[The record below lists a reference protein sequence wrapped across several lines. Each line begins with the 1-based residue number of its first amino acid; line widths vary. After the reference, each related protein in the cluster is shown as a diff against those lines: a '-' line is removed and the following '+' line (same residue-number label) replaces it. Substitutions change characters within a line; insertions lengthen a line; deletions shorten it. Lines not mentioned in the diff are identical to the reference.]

1 MKSNTFYIMNDE
13 INFVFDLTN
22 EKMGD
27 SISHLELELIKIRAG
42 RANPGM
48 LDGVMVDYYGSKT
61 PLSQVGN
68 INSPDAK
75 TIVIQ
80 PWEKDLINE
89 IKNAINTSNIGFNAQ
104 DNGEAIII
112 NVPVLTEERRLDLV
126 KKVKSEAEKSRVSIR
141 NVRKEGNDELKK
153 LSKRCISED
162 LIKEAEIKIQSF
174 TDSFIEKANKL
185 ADVKEAELMKV

>member
-1 MKSNTFYIMNDE
+1 MNEE

-22 EKMGD
+22 EKMSD

-61 PLSQVGN
+61 PFAQIGN
-68 INSPDAK
+68 IITPDAR
-75 TIVIQ
+75 TIIVQ

-89 IKNAINTSNIGFNAQ
+89 VKNAINTSNIGFNAQ

-112 NVPVLTEERRLDLV
+112 NVPVLTEERRLELV
-126 KKVKSEAEKSRVSIR
+126 KKVKGEAEKSRVSIR
-141 NVRKEGNDELKK
+141 NVRKDGNDELKK
-153 LSKRCISED
+153 LAKNGISED
-162 LIKEAEIKIQSF
+162 LIKEAENQIQKF
-174 TDSFIEKANKL
+174 TDNLLKK
-185 ADVKEAELMKV
+185 

>member
-1 MKSNTFYIMNDE
+1 MNDE

-22 EKMGD
+22 EKMKD

-61 PLSQVGN
+61 PISQVGN
-68 INSPDAK
+68 INTSDSK
-75 TIVIQ
+75 TILIQ

-89 IKNAINTSNIGFNAQ
+89 IKNSINTSNIGLTAQ

-112 NVPVLTEERRLDLV
+112 NVPVLTEERRLELV
-126 KKVKSEAEKSRVSIR
+126 KKVKVETEKSRVSIR
-141 NVRKEGNDELKK
+141 NVRKDSNDELKK
-153 LSKRCISED
+153 LAKSGVSED
-162 LIKEAEIKIQSF
+162 IIKEAESRIQSF

-185 ADVKEAELMKV
+185 SSVKEGELMKV

>member
-1 MKSNTFYIMNDE
+1 MNEE

-22 EKMGD
+22 EKMQD
-27 SISHLELELIKIRAG
+27 SIYHLELELIKIRAG

-75 TIVIQ
+75 TIIIQ

-112 NVPVLTEERRLDLV
+112 NVPALTEERRLELV

-153 LSKRCISED
+153 LAKNGISED
-162 LIKEAEIKIQSF
+162 LIKEAENQIQSF
-174 TDSFIEKANKL
+174 TDNFIEKVNKL
-185 ADVKEAELMKV
+185 ASIKEGDLMKV

>member
-1 MKSNTFYIMNDE
+1 MNEE

-22 EKMGD
+22 EKMND

-61 PLSQVGN
+61 PLAQIGN
-68 INSPDAK
+68 IKTPDAR
-75 TIVIQ
+75 TIVVQ

-89 IKNAINTSNIGFNAQ
+89 VKNAINTSNIGFHAQ

-112 NVPVLTEERRLDLV
+112 NVPVLTEERRLELV
-126 KKVKSEAEKSRVSIR
+126 KKVKGEAEKSRVSIR
-141 NVRKEGNDELKK
+141 NVRKDGNDELKK
-153 LSKRCISED
+153 LAKNGISED
-162 LIKEAEIKIQSF
+162 LIKEAENQIQKF
-174 TDSFIEKANKL
+174 TDNFIEKVNKL
-185 ADVKEAELMKV
+185 ASIKESELMKV